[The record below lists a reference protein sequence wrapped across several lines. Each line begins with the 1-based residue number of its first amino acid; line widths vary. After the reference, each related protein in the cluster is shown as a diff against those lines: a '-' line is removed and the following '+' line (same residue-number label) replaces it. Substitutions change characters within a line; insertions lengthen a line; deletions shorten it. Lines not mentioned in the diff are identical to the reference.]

1 VGEQPKK
8 AQNMIDCLFLT
19 PKGTLVFVEVKTT
32 ANKEAQGRGQ
42 SAPTV
47 GGQLERYR
55 KQLSSG
61 SLREEI
67 RNVYSGVTQTLG
79 QILGRKDLPAPR
91 TVFNNVPLLIV
102 GLTSKR
108 SPRAKEVW
116 QHKLLSSQTS
126 IESEII
132 GIDGRDERMIGA
144 LDEFFRAVDGKR
156 AGVAIR

>member
-32 ANKEAQGRGQ
+32 ANKEAQGRG
-42 SAPTV
+42 
-47 GGQLERYR
+47 RYR